1 MTTTEFLDEVSTK
14 GSGRCEIANLNQQE
28 YGLPGPRIEE
38 NGLTMI
44 RHMADHVRCIPVRW
58 LVSHSREIP
67 VIRD

>member
-14 GSGRCEIANLNQQE
+14 GPGRREVANLSQQE
-28 YGLPGPRIEE
+28 YGFPGLRIEE

-44 RHMADHVRCIPVRW
+44 RPRADRVRCIPVRW
-58 LVSHSREIP
+58 LVSQSREIP